1 MSIKKIS
8 NLDEIIAYEKYKD
21 GQVNSSSH
29 LDRLLKIQ
37 VGKVILHNVDYINT
51 GTRGYTVSIRK

>member
-1 MSIKKIS
+1 MSIKKIG
-8 NLDEIIAYEKYKD
+8 NLDDIIAYAKYKD
-21 GQVNSSSH
+21 GQVNSGRR

-37 VGKVILHNVDYINT
+37 VGKVISHNVDHIST

>member
-8 NLDEIIAYEKYKD
+8 NLDEIIAYAKYKD
-21 GQVNSSSH
+21 GQVSRGQPEG
-29 LDRLLKIQ
+29 LYKVQ
-37 VGKVILHNVDYINT
+37 VSKVISDNADYINM